1 MKSCMQSKYTL
12 PRTPTIFLIIE
23 TCVILSNFSALDDI
37 QEEPPKFGAYTFFT
51 QFSLSMYLF

>member
-1 MKSCMQSKYTL
+1 MQGKYTL

-37 QEEPPKFGAYTFFT
+37 QEEPPKFGAYTFLT